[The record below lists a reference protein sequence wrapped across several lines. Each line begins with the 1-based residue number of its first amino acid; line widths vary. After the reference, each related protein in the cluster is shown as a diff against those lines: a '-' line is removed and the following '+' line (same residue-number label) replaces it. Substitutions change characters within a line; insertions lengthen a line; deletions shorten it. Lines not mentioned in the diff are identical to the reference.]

1 MSFVKKFLKGFKEF
15 AMRGNVMDLAV
26 GVMIG
31 GAFSQIVSSVVN
43 DLVMPLIGLL
53 LGRINL
59 AGLFIALDGKR
70 YASAAEAAAAGAG
83 VFNYGSFIT
92 KVIDFVLMALV
103 IYAMVTVI
111 QRIVPKPKEAPGP
124 EPRLCPYCKSV
135 LDADATRCPNCT
147 SYLVDELPDDVA
159 ESLGLDDIAAIDNQE
174 NPAVG

>member
-1 MSFVKKFLKGFKEF
+1 MGFIKRYLKGFKEF

-43 DLVMPLIGLL
+43 DLVMPLIGLV
-53 LGRINL
+53 LGRVNL

-70 YASAAEAAAAGAG
+70 YSSAAEATAAGAG

-103 IYAMVTVI
+103 IYGFVTLI
-111 QRIVPKPKEAPGP
+111 KRFKPKPKEELRP
-124 EPRLCPYCKSV
+124 EPRLCPYCKTEV
-135 LDADATRCPNCT
+135 DQEATRCPHCT
-147 SYLVDELPDDVA
+147 SYLVEDLPSDIG
-159 ESLGLDDIAAIDNQE
+159 ESLGLDE
-174 NPAVG
+174 

>member
-1 MSFVKKFLKGFKEF
+1 MGFVKKFLNGFKEF

-53 LGRINL
+53 IGQVNL
-59 AGLFIALDGKR
+59 AGLFIALDGKH
-70 YASAAEAAAAGAG
+70 YASAADAAAAGAG

-103 IYAMVTVI
+103 IYAMVTII
-111 QRIVPKPKEAPGP
+111 QKVMPKPKEAAKP
-124 EPRLCPYCKSV
+124 EPHLCPYCKSE
-135 LDADATRCPNCT
+135 LDADATRCPHCT
-147 SYLVDELPDDVA
+147 SYLVEDLPSDVS
-159 ESLGLDDIAAIDNQE
+159 ESLGLDEVDVSI
-174 NPAVG
+174 G